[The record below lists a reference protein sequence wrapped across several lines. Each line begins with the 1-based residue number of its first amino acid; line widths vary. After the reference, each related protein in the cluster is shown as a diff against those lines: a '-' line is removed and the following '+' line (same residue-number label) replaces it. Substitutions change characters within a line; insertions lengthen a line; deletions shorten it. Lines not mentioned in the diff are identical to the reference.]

1 MDPGLRRG
9 DECFENMTTQTLSST
24 VKPWY
29 QRPRVS
35 VAPYGFDALLA
46 DTIALLERAAGHTP
60 CVFASSLSA
69 EDMVLFH
76 LINRVQIA
84 IHTFALDTEK
94 LPKATLT
101 LWAEAELRY
110 GATIERIA
118 PDADRLQTLAQT
130 QADSAIYE
138 TKAARELCCTV
149 RKTEPLRC
157 TLAGK
162 AAWVTGLRRAQSAG
176 RASVLAHV
184 WDAGFGLEK
193 FNPLAD
199 WSDEA
204 LWYFIDREDVP
215 VSALYASGYA
225 SIGCEPCT
233 RPIRF
238 DEHPRAGRW
247 WWEAA
252 AIPGTGTSTEC
263 GIHVAHK
270 DVVVAQ

>member
-1 MDPGLRRG
+1 
-9 DECFENMTTQTLSST
+9 MTTHTLSAT
-24 VKPWY
+24 AKPWY
-29 QRPRVS
+29 QRPHVS
-35 VAPYGFDALLA
+35 VAPEGFDALLA
-46 DTIALLERAAGHTP
+46 DTLAVLARAADHAP

-76 LINRVQIA
+76 LINDAQNGQA
-84 IHTFALDTEK
+84 MNIHTFALDTK
-94 LPKATLT
+94 RLPKATLD
-101 LWAEAELRY
+101 LWARAEARY
-110 GATIERIA
+110 GRRIERIE
-118 PDADRLQTLAQT
+118 PDQHRLRVLDAMQ
-130 QADSAIYE
+130 SENEIYE
-138 TKAARELCCTV
+138 TKSARERCCTV
-149 RKTEPLRC
+149 RKTEPLRH

-176 RASVLAHV
+176 RSSVPAHV

-204 LWYFIDREDVP
+204 LWYFIDREDIP
-215 VSALYASGYA
+215 VSTLYAKGYA

-252 AIPGTGTSTEC
+252 ANPGTGTSTEC
-263 GIHVAHK
+263 GIHVMHS
-270 DVVVAQ
+270 DVVVAAQ

>member
-1 MDPGLRRG
+1 
-9 DECFENMTTQTLSST
+9 MTTQTLSST
-24 VKPWY
+24 AKRWHP
-29 QRPRVS
+29 RPHVS
-35 VAPYGFDALLA
+35 VAPDGFDALLA
-46 DTIALLERAAGHTP
+46 DTVAVLARAADHAP

-76 LINRVQIA
+76 LINRAQIP
-84 IHTFALDTEK
+84 IYTFALDTQK

-101 LWAEAELRY
+101 LWNEVESRY
-110 GATIERIA
+110 GAVIERIT
-118 PDADRLQTLAQT
+118 PKPELLRTLAET
-130 QADSAIYE
+130 QSDGAIYE
-138 TKAARELCCTV
+138 TKAARERCCTV
-149 RKTEPLRC
+149 RKTDPLRR

-162 AAWVTGLRRAQSAG
+162 TAWVTGLRRAQSAV
-176 RASVLAHV
+176 RASVPAHV

-204 LWYFIDREDVP
+204 LWYFIDREDIP
-215 VSALYASGYA
+215 VSELYAKGYA

-252 AIPGTGTSTEC
+252 ANPGTGTSTEC
-263 GIHVAHK
+263 GIHVTNN
-270 DVVVAQ
+270 DVVVAAQ

>member
-1 MDPGLRRG
+1 MKQNSTA
-9 DECFENMTTQTLSST
+9 ETLPPT
-24 VKPWY
+24 AKPWY
-29 QRPRVS
+29 QRPRVN
-35 VAPYGFDALLA
+35 VAPEGFDTLLA
-46 DTIALLERAAGHTP
+46 GTVSVLKSASEHAP

-76 LINRVQIA
+76 LINRDHIA

-94 LPKATLT
+94 LPNATLA
-101 LWAEAELRY
+101 LWAEAESRY
-110 GATIERIA
+110 GAAIERIA
-118 PDADRLQTLAQT
+118 PDADRLQSLAQT
-130 QADSAIYE
+130 QAESAIYE

-149 RKTEPLRC
+149 RKTEPLRGM
-157 TLAGK
+157 LAGK

-176 RASVLAHV
+176 RASVPAHV

-204 LWYFIDREDVP
+204 LWHFIDREDIP
-215 VSALYASGYA
+215 VSALYAKGYA

-247 WWEAA
+247 WWEVAA
-252 AIPGTGTSTEC
+252 TGTSTEC
-263 GIHVAHK
+263 GIHVAQK
-270 DVVVAQ
+270 DALVSAQ